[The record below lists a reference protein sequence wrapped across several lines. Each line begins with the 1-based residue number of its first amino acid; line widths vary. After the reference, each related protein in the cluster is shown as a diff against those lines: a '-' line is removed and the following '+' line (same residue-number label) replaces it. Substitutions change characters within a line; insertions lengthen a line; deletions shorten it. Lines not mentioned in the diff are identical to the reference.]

1 MNVMCC
7 HTDAVDVGGLIQG
20 FKRDTM
26 TTTKPRLLVKARSG
40 RQLPESSFRFERQA
54 FRVRPL
60 FQPIK
65 PKQSLS
71 VAGGARLSGEAQVAG
86 EAQWYLVEAEEE
98 FGREQNLW
106 DFAYHAI
113 GERLGFSASDSPA
126 FVEPDVLHRWEY
138 QNPTPLQGSDAA
150 FQATPS
156 ELCKFEDQTTHDGA
170 TPIAQEGFAWFLQDQ
185 YSQLGAARDLVGEG
199 RRRVRIAHL
208 DTGYDPQHVTL
219 PAHLNTELQRNFVD
233 GEDVD
238 NAADPAKRGFL
249 RDPGHG
255 TGTLSILAGNVLN
268 DVRQAGPFGGQAL
281 GGAPKAEIVPL
292 RVASSV
298 VHFYTSAVAR
308 AFDYVTNLGCDVVSM
323 SMGGVASA
331 AWTEAINRAYEAGVV
346 IVCAAGNN
354 FRGLPTRFI
363 VYPARYKR
371 VLAACGVMADG
382 RPYNRL
388 PFRIMQGNWGPRKKM
403 RTALSAYTPNM
414 PWAELGCSK
423 LVAMNGAGTSSA
435 TPQIAAAAAL
445 WLMHHDPQYDQPWMR
460 VEAVRK
466 ALFDSAGPTEH
477 PRRLGRG
484 VLRAADALEIQP
496 ANAAELEQTRKD
508 SARFAILRVLTG
520 LGASRSVR
528 ASMLELEAA
537 QLVQHSMLAEKIMAD
552 HNIDPDARRSQIPA
566 KVQQELAD
574 AIAEDP
580 ACSATLR
587 AALGHEVT
595 RRLRPLTAVDLEFAK
610 APKHPPPKVRRL
622 RAFAFDPSL
631 GLELETAMLNQT
643 TVEVP
648 WEDLQPGPVGDYL
661 EVVDIDPASGCA
673 YAAVDLNEPSL
684 LAQQGLTPSE
694 GNPQFHQQMVY
705 AVAMKTITN
714 FERALGRVALWS
726 TRTTRRANGGEPV
739 YREDFVPR
747 LRIYP
752 HALREANAYYSPQRK
767 ALLFGYFPASRYHA
781 GRNLPGGTV
790 FTCLSHDV
798 VAHETT
804 HALLDGLHERF
815 AEPSN
820 PDVLAFHEA
829 FADLVALFQHF
840 SFPEPL
846 RHQIEKTRGDLSQ
859 QNILG
864 QLAQQFGEAM
874 GSRGALRDALGR
886 SDPDTGVWR
895 PLEPDPNEYLTVD
908 EPHARGA
915 ILVAA
920 IFDAFLTI
928 YRHRSRDLERLAT
941 GGTGV
946 LPQGAIQAD
955 LVARLADE
963 AAKSARHVLNICIRA
978 LDYCPPVDITFGE
991 YLRALITADS
1001 DLVPN
1006 DPKHYRVAFIEAF
1019 RRRGIF
1025 PRGVRTLS
1033 VDSLRWR
1040 IPSGLQQLDGLDE
1053 LLQALDLSW
1062 DLRSERYRAYQQSEK
1077 NCAQFHRWMEQYL
1090 LPNKNA
1096 RHELGLAWG
1105 TDLPTYIHKT
1115 KNSETGALKVATEV
1129 HSVRPARR
1137 LAPDGS
1143 FITELVV
1150 ELTQRRRIPPKKSD
1164 HDRSALQFRGG
1175 CTLLID
1181 LEARRVRYCIIK
1193 SIFDDARQR
1202 RHWDFLRSPVGVSL
1216 HATYFG
1222 DGHHHRDEPFAVL
1235 HRGDH
1240 V

>member
-1 MNVMCC
+1 
-7 HTDAVDVGGLIQG
+7 
-20 FKRDTM
+20 M
-26 TTTKPRLLVKARSG
+26 TTIKPRLLVKARPG
-40 RQLPESSFRFERQA
+40 RQLPELSFQFERQS
-54 FRVRPL
+54 FSVRPL
-60 FQPIK
+60 FGHSTPGQGL
-65 PKQSLS
+65 SLAS
-71 VAGGARLSGEAQVAG
+71 ES
-86 EAQWYLVEAEEE
+86 QWYLVEAREELS
-98 FGREQNLW
+98 REQNLW

-113 GERLGFSASDSPA
+113 DERLGFAAGGSPE
-126 FVEPDVLHRWEY
+126 FIEPDVLHRWEY
-138 QNPTPLQGSDAA
+138 KKSTPLHGADAT
-150 FQATPS
+150 FQATQS
-156 ELCKFEDQTTHDGA
+156 ELCKFQDQDDHKGA
-170 TPIAQEGFAWFLQDQ
+170 TPIAEEGFAWFLLDK
-185 YSQLGAARDLVGEG
+185 YSQLRSARERVGDG
-199 RRRVRIAHL
+199 RHQVRIAHL

-219 PAHLNTELQRNFVD
+219 PEHLNTELQRNFVD
-233 GEDVD
+233 GEDAN

-255 TGTLSILAGNVLN
+255 TGTLSILAGNVLEG
-268 DVRQAGPFGGQAL
+268 VRQAGPLAGQPL
-281 GGAPKAEIVPL
+281 GSAPQAEIVPL
-292 RVASSV
+292 RVANSV
-298 VHFYTSAVAR
+298 VHFYTSSVAR
-308 AFDYVTNLGCDVVSM
+308 AFDYLISIGSDVVSM

-363 VYPARYKR
+363 VYPARYRR
-371 VLAACGVMADG
+371 VIAACGVMADG

-388 PFRIMQGNWGPRKKM
+388 PFRVMQGNWGPKRKM

-414 PWAELGCSK
+414 PWAELGCSQV
-423 LVAMNGAGTSSA
+423 VAMNGAGTSSA

-445 WLMHHDPQYDQPWMR
+445 WLMHHNPQYDQPWMR

-466 ALFDSAGPTEH
+466 ALFESAGATDK

-484 VLRAADALEIQP
+484 VLRAADALAIGP
-496 ANAAELEQTRKD
+496 ADAAELSLTRKD
-508 SARFAILRVLTG
+508 NARFALLRVLTG
-520 LGASRSVR
+520 LGASRSAR
-528 ASMLELEAA
+528 TTMLELEAA
-537 QLVQHSMLAEKIMAD
+537 QLVQHSKIAEMIMED
-552 HNIDPDARRSQIPA
+552 NNIDPDAPRRQISA
-566 KVQQELAD
+566 KVQQQLAE
-574 AIAEDP
+574 ALAEDP

-587 AALGHEVT
+587 AALGHNVS
-595 RRLRPLTAVDLEFAK
+595 RRLRPMTTVEIELART
-610 APKHPPPKVRRL
+610 PSNPPPPVRQL

-631 GLELETAMLNQT
+631 GFDLETAVLNQT
-643 TVEVP
+643 TLEVP
-648 WEDLQPGPVGDYL
+648 WEDLQPGPVGNYL
-661 EVVDIDPASGCA
+661 EVVDVDPASGSA
-673 YAAVDLNEPSL
+673 YAAVDLNEPSI
-684 LAQQGLTPSE
+684 LAQQGLAPSE

-705 AVAMKTITN
+705 AVAMKTIQN

-726 TRTTRRANGGEPV
+726 TRRTTRRSATGALV

-767 ALLFGYFPASRYHA
+767 ALLFGYFPASRVHA

-846 RHQIEKTRGDLSQ
+846 RHQIEKTRGDLTQ
-859 QNILG
+859 QNLLG
-864 QLAQQFGEAM
+864 QLAQQFGEAL

-886 SDPDTGVWR
+886 PDPDTGEWR
-895 PLEPDPNEYLTVD
+895 PLEADPDEYLTVD

-946 LPQGAIQAD
+946 LPQGAIPAD
-955 LVARLADE
+955 LVTRLADE
-963 AAKSARHVLNICIRA
+963 AAKTARHVLEICIRA

-991 YLRALITADS
+991 YLRALITADF

-1006 DPKHYRVAFIEAF
+1006 DPRHYRVAFIEAF
-1019 RRRGIF
+1019 RRRGIY
-1025 PRGVRTLS
+1025 PQGVRTLS

-1040 IPSGLQQLDGLDE
+1040 VPTGLQQLPGLDD
-1053 LLQALDLSW
+1053 LLQELDLSW
-1062 DLRSERYRAYQQSEK
+1062 DLRSERYRTYRQSEN
-1077 NCAQFHRWMEQYL
+1077 NCASFHRWMEQYL
-1090 LPNKNA
+1090 MPDAAA

-1105 TDLPTYIHKT
+1105 DDLPTYIHKT
-1115 KNSETGALKVATEV
+1115 KDPETGERRVATEV

-1143 FITELVV
+1143 FITDLVV
-1150 ELTQRRRIPPKKSD
+1150 ELTQRRRIPPRKAD
-1164 HDRSALQFRGG
+1164 GDGVAFQFRGG

-1181 LEARRVRYCIIK
+1181 LEARRVRYCIRK
-1193 SIFDDARQR
+1193 NIFDEERRR
-1202 RHWDFLRSPVGVSL
+1202 RHRDFLQGPAGVSL
-1216 HATYFG
+1216 HATYFS
-1222 DGHHHRDEPFAVL
+1222 DGHHPRDEPFAML
-1235 HRGDH
+1235 HRGH
-1240 V
+1240 HA